1 MDDLEKLERLQ
12 DAVVET
18 ILSMTPEEVKEEA
31 AADDVASM
39 KANLAVA
46 IGKVGKE
53 RLTRAKAA
61 AVADA
66 RRPRPVGSAKG
77 AEALKEARAN
87 DATFDKKLTMAART
101 GGTDFEA
108 DRESIEN
115 DLEELRRSSEED
127 GDPA

>member
-1 MDDLEKLERLQ
+1 MEDQEKLAKLQ

-18 ILSMTPEEVKEEA
+18 ILSMSPEEVMEDA

-39 KANLAVA
+39 KANLAAA

-53 RLTRAKAA
+53 RLARAKAA

-66 RRPRPVGSAKG
+66 RRPRPIGSAKG
-77 AEALKEARAN
+77 AEALREARAN
-87 DATFDKKLTMAART
+87 DATFDRKLTMAART
-101 GGTDFEA
+101 GGPDFEA
-108 DRESIEN
+108 DREGIEN
-115 DLEELRRSSEED
+115 DLEELRRWSEED